1 MIKLTW
7 RDKELS
13 YCEFQRLNRVSKE
26 EYLLFLQKLPKNQLS
41 YNDQHILS
49 LYVRVEPEASNKFL
63 EL

>member
-13 YCEFQRLNRVSKE
+13 YKEFQELNRDCKE
-26 EYLLFLQKLPKNQLS
+26 QYLSFLQNLPKNQLS
-41 YNDQHILS
+41 YNDQHILL
-49 LYVRVEPEASNKFL
+49 LYGRVSPDVPNKFL

>member
-7 RDKELS
+7 RENEMS
-13 YCEFQRLNRVSKE
+13 YYEFQKLNRESKE

-41 YNDQHILS
+41 YNDQHILL
-49 LYVRVEPEASNKFL
+49 LYGRVEPEVCNKFL

>member
-7 RDKELS
+7 RENEMS
-13 YCEFQRLNRVSKE
+13 YYEFQKLNRNSKD

>member
-13 YCEFQRLNRVSKE
+13 YKEFQQLNRDCKE
-26 EYLLFLQKLPKNQLS
+26 QYLVFLQNLPKNQLS

-49 LYVRVEPEASNKFL
+49 LYNRIKPEVCEDFL
-63 EL
+63 KL

>member
-7 RDKELS
+7 RENEMS
-13 YCEFQRLNRVSKE
+13 YYEFQKLNRESKE

-49 LYVRVEPEASNKFL
+49 LYGRVEPEACNKFL

>member
-7 RDKELS
+7 REKELS
-13 YCEFQRLNRVSKE
+13 YKQFQHLDRDFKE
-26 EYLLFLQKLPKNQLS
+26 QYLSFLQNLPKNQLS

-49 LYVRVEPEASNKFL
+49 LYGKIEPEVSNKFL

>member
-7 RDKELS
+7 REKEMS
-13 YCEFQRLNRVSKE
+13 YCEFQKLNRDSKDQ
-26 EYLLFLQKLPKNQLS
+26 YLLFLQNLPKNQLS

-49 LYVRVEPEASNKFL
+49 LYGTMEPEASNKFL

>member
-13 YCEFQRLNRVSKE
+13 YKEFQRLNRISKE
-26 EYLLFLQKLPKNQLS
+26 EYLLFLQNLPKNQLS
-41 YNDQHILS
+41 YNDEHILS
-49 LYVRVEPEASNKFL
+49 LYGRMEPEASNKFL